1 MKAIVV
7 CLLILL
13 YFCRTTKP
21 IQQLNKRLIVYTLF
35 AFISSSVYTQELP
48 IPVYPKGYFRY
59 PLGIPIKLNANFGE
73 MRPNHFH
80 MGLDLFTQRKTN
92 LPVYAPADGYIARIK
107 IDPNGFGRALYINHP
122 NGYTTLYAHMNT
134 FTPEVEAYLVEQQYA
149 NEKWKIEVQ
158 VPANKFKVQ
167 KGQFIGNSGNT
178 GASEG
183 PHVHFEIRKTE
194 NDNCVNPLFFGFN
207 IPDNIPPVLTRLA
220 VYDRNK
226 STFEQFPAI
235 FVFKKTGDTFKL
247 ASPLIKTMA
256 SKVSFAITAFD
267 RVNGFTNSLG
277 FNQALVYDNDK
288 PVSGFLIDNI
298 GYDMTRYLNAHIDYR
313 IKTNGGA
320 YLQHLSALPGNRL
333 DIYKKWNKNGLVDLS
348 DGEIHHI
355 TLLVKDSY
363 GNTSKAAFNIQQSGT
378 PVEASLPGELM
389 KPNEVNVYENNE
401 LQVYISEKGLYDAI
415 HFIYGKEPSAIGL
428 SDVYVLQ
435 NPSIPLQDSMIVGI
449 KATRKISGDDANHV
463 LMYHTGKKK
472 PDVARA
478 YFKDGWFTAKF
489 REFGTFQLVLDNEP
503 PKITGNIFNGA
514 NLSKASFI
522 KFIVSDNYK
531 EIKNFRAELD
541 GKWLLFGGTS
551 NTFTYRMDS
560 HCPPGEHELKVRVED
575 EAGNVTEQVY
585 RFVR

>member
-1 MKAIVV
+1 MG
-7 CLLILL
+7 IL
-13 YFCRTTKP
+13 
-21 IQQLNKRLIVYTLF
+21 
-35 AFISSSVYTQELP
+35 
-48 IPVYPKGYFRY
+48 GYFRY
-59 PLGIPIKLNANFGE
+59 PLGIPVKLNANFGE

-80 MGLDLFTQRKTN
+80 MGLDLFTERRQN
-92 LPVYAPADGYIARIK
+92 LPIYASADGYIARIK

-134 FTPEVEAYLVEQQYA
+134 FTPEVEAYLAEQQYA

-158 VPANKFKVQ
+158 VPATKFKVQ
-167 KGQFIGNSGNT
+167 KGQFIGYSGNT

-207 IPDNIPPVLTRLA
+207 IPDNIPPALTRLA
-220 VYDRNK
+220 VYDRDK
-226 STFEQFPAI
+226 STFEQSPLLLA
-235 FVFKKTGDTFKL
+235 FKKIGDTFKVTN
-247 ASPLIKTMA
+247 PVIKTIA
-256 SKVSFAITAFD
+256 PKVSFAITAFD

-277 FNQALVYDNDK
+277 FNQAVVFDNNE

-313 IKTNGGA
+313 IKINGGP

-333 DIYKKWNKNGLVDLS
+333 DIYQKWNEDGLVDLS
-348 DGEIHHI
+348 DGEVHHI
-355 TLLVKDSY
+355 VLEVKDSY
-363 GNTSKAAFNIQQSGT
+363 GNRSHASFNIQQSGK
-378 PVEASLPGELM
+378 PVEASLPGDLM

-415 HFIYGKEPSAIGL
+415 HFVYSKNSSVTGL
-428 SDVYVLQ
+428 SDVFVLQ
-435 NPSIPLQDSMIVGI
+435 NTSFPLQDSMIVGI
-449 KATRKISGDDANHV
+449 KATRKISGDDVNHV

-472 PDVARA
+472 PDVAKA
-478 YFKDGWFTAKF
+478 AFKDGWFTAKF
-489 REFGTFQLVLDNEP
+489 REFGTFQLLLDNEP

-514 NLSKASFI
+514 NLSRASYI

-531 EIKNFRAELD
+531 EIKSFRAELD
-541 GKWLLFGGTS
+541 GKWLLFGGTG

-560 HCPPGEHELKVRVED
+560 HCTPGEHDLKVTAED
-575 EAGNVTEQVY
+575 EAGNVTELVY
-585 RFVR
+585 KFVR

>member
-1 MKAIVV
+1 MQRLKKHLV
-7 CLLILL
+7 C
-13 YFCRTTKP
+13 
-21 IQQLNKRLIVYTLF
+21 YTLF
-35 AFISSSVYTQELP
+35 VFISSIIYAQELP
-48 IPVYPKGYFRY
+48 VPVYPKGYFRY

-134 FTPEVEAYLVEQQYA
+134 FTPDVEAYLVEQQYA
-149 NEKWKIEVQ
+149 YEKWKIEVQ

-167 KGQFIGNSGNT
+167 KGQFIGYSGNT

-226 STFEQFPAI
+226 STFEQYPAT
-235 FVFKKTGDTFKL
+235 FAFKKAGDTFKL
-247 ASPLIKTMA
+247 ASPLIKTAA
-256 SKVSFAITAFD
+256 SKVSFAITAQD

-277 FNQALVYDNDK
+277 FNQAVVYDNDE

-333 DIYKKWNKNGLVDLS
+333 DIYKKWNKDGLIDLS
-348 DGEIHHI
+348 DGEVHHI
-355 TLLVKDSY
+355 RLVVKDSY
-363 GNTSKAAFNIQQSGT
+363 GNTSHAAFNIQQSGT
-378 PVEASLPGELM
+378 PVVASLPGDLM

-401 LQVYISEKGLYDAI
+401 LQVYISEKGLYDAL
-415 HFIYGKEPSAIGL
+415 HFVYSKNPSVNGL
-428 SDVYVLQ
+428 SDVFVLQ
-435 NPSIPLQDSMIVGI
+435 NTSIPLQDSMIVGI
-449 KATRKISGDDANHV
+449 KATRKMNGDDINHV

-478 YFKDGWFTAKF
+478 SFKDGWFTAKF
-489 REFGTFQLVLDNEP
+489 REFGTFQLLLDNEP

-514 NLSKASFI
+514 NLSRASFI

-531 EIKNFRAELD
+531 EIKSFRAELD
-541 GKWLLFGGTS
+541 GQWLLFGGTS
-551 NTFTYRMDS
+551 NTFTYRIDS
-560 HCPPGEHELKVRVED
+560 HCPPGEHELKVRAED

-585 RFVR
+585 KFVR

>member
-1 MKAIVV
+1 MQR
-7 CLLILL
+7 LS
-13 YFCRTTKP
+13 
-21 IQQLNKRLIVYTLF
+21 KRLISYILF
-35 AFISSSVYTQELP
+35 AFISSTVYTQELP
-48 IPVYPKGYFRY
+48 VPVYPKGYFRY

-92 LPVYAPADGYIARIK
+92 LPIYAPADGYIARIK

-167 KGQFIGNSGNT
+167 KGQFIGYSGNT

-226 STFEQFPAI
+226 STFEQYPAT
-235 FVFKKTGDTFKL
+235 FAFKKAGDTFKL
-247 ASPLIKTMA
+247 ASPLIKTAA
-256 SKVSFAITAFD
+256 SKVSFAITALD

-277 FNQALVYDNDK
+277 FNQALVYDNDE

-320 YLQHLSALPGNRL
+320 YLQHLGALPGNRL
-333 DIYKKWNKNGLVDLS
+333 DIYKKWNKDGLIDLS
-348 DGEIHHI
+348 DGEVHHI
-355 TLLVKDSY
+355 RLVVKDSY
-363 GNTSKAAFNIQQSGT
+363 GNTSHAAFNIQQSGT
-378 PVEASLPGELM
+378 PVEASLPGDLM

-401 LQVYISEKGLYDAI
+401 LQVYISEKGLYDAL
-415 HFIYGKEPSAIGL
+415 HFVYSKNPSVNGL
-428 SDVYVLQ
+428 SDVFVLQ
-435 NPSIPLQDSMIVGI
+435 NTSIPLQDSMIVGI
-449 KATRKISGDDANHV
+449 KATRKISGDDVNHV

-478 YFKDGWFTAKF
+478 SFKDGWFTAKF
-489 REFGTFQLVLDNEP
+489 REFGTFQLLLDNEP

-531 EIKNFRAELD
+531 EIKSFRAELD
-541 GKWLLFGGTS
+541 GQWLLFGGTS
-551 NTFTYRMDS
+551 NTFTYRIDS
-560 HCPPGEHELKVRVED
+560 HCLPGEHELKVRAED

-585 RFVR
+585 KFVR